1 VPRPLLSLSVA
12 SVLVM
17 GLLVG
22 TTSPPPSSPSA
33 SASARTAVATD
44 DYELARASTTTFRVA
59 SFNALGDSHTRA
71 GGRVA
76 YYASGATRTGW
87 MITLLNRHRVD
98 VVGLQEFQPA
108 QHQALRKRAGRT
120 FSIFPGAQRAQRNK
134 QNAIAWRSST
144 FSLVKG
150 FTVPITYMGG
160 QKVPMPVVR
169 LRAKATGQELYVITV
184 HNAPGRFPA
193 AARHRAAALHQEVAL
208 TKRLLR
214 TGLPVFLTGDMNDR
228 EAFFCPY
235 TRQVRMHAAAGGTNR
250 GACKPPPG
258 RIARVDWIFGSRDV
272 TFGQYRFIKDELVRR
287 TTDHPLVLARAT
299 IRD

>member
-1 VPRPLLSLSVA
+1 MLRPLLSLSLA

-17 GLLVG
+17 GLLAGAV
-22 TTSPPPSSPSA
+22 TATPAPAPATSSV
-33 SASARTAVATD
+33 TTD
-44 DYELARASTTTFRVA
+44 DHQLARASATSLRIA

-87 MITLLNRHRVD
+87 MITLLNRQRVD

-108 QHQALRKRAGRT
+108 QHRALRKRAGRT
-120 FSIFPGAQRAQRNK
+120 FSIFPGAKRAQRNK
-134 QNAIAWRSST
+134 QNAIAWRSSK
-144 FSLVKG
+144 FSLVRG
-150 FTVPITYMGG
+150 FTVPITYMNGR
-160 QKVPMPVVR
+160 KVPMPVVR
-169 LRAKATGQELYVITV
+169 LRAKATGQEFYVITV
-184 HNAPGRFPA
+184 HNAPGRVPA
-193 AARHRAAALHQEVAL
+193 AARHRAAALRQEVAL
-208 TKRLLR
+208 TKRLLKHDV
-214 TGLPVFLTGDMNDR
+214 PVFLTGDMNDR

-272 TFGQYRFIKDELVRR
+272 TFGKYRFIKNNLVRR
-287 TTDHPLVLARAT
+287 TTDHPLVVARAT
-299 IRD
+299 MRN